1 MQNFAKKIRNLEE
14 KLFAKIHQKKRQ
26 TTALIP
32 MGLAKIFA
40 KIFLQNAK
48 FLRIFSRNVL
58 FAANPISYN

>member
-14 KLFAKIHQKKRQ
+14 KFFAKIHQKKK